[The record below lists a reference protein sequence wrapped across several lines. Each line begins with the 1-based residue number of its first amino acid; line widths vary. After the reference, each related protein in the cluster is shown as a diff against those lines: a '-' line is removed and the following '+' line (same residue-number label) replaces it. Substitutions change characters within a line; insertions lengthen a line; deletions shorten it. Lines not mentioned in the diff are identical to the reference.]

1 MSSKTVIKHTMML
14 SRLSNMNKMT
24 IKLRIED
31 VDAATMD
38 MDFIH
43 DRGTAIEMDMKKRCN
58 DGNHR

>member
-1 MSSKTVIKHTMML
+1 MML